1 MQWTVCG
8 DADGGI
14 GYGGKPYPVVSRADS
29 SIQGVVQTMLQKNS
43 FLVMTV
49 LASSLASFGATAEE
63 QMAPMV
69 VTASRIEQS
78 TLEAPSNVSVVTST
92 MLEDSGADSISEALS
107 AKVPGFYMRNGT
119 GITTRAPFQSMR
131 GQSQGRV
138 KMLVDG
144 MNLADGNTGGLS
156 SLTTIDVNDVERIEV
171 VHGIGSA
178 LYGSDAIGGVVN
190 VITKSPTRQEIS
202 AKYTRGFGD
211 GQQNEY
217 SATYRNRWQN
227 GFGLSIGARFNDV
240 AGYAKKEAVVLPVGT
255 AGTGANAV
263 QGGIPTTTPEG
274 KSAFIVGDKGAAPA
288 HAGSLNLRASFDLN
302 AQSRLYAGIGRFES
316 QTNYSNFN
324 NYLTKNGAPAP
335 LPSANT
341 SINGVKVNNCSTMG
355 AAIIKESCFWNSSS
369 PNQREETRYYA
380 GYDGKLGSGF
390 DFKANASYFDR
401 ESSYVSAGTGATFE
415 AGPGTRN
422 STPNTTLEL
431 TTQLGFK
438 LAEQHYLIAG
448 LASNEAR
455 QRSSV
460 SALSSWRNPDS
471 TTGVNEESN
480 GDSRTRSL
488 FVQDQIFVGEALTF
502 YVGGRYDH
510 WTTSGVTKKFVG
522 APTGI
527 VDSPERSE
535 GSFSPKLAAVY
546 RLNESLTVRSSI
558 GKAFRAPTN
567 FEMYAAPLKMGT
579 RLLASDPDL
588 KPETAVSWDFGI
600 EQALVGDGSLKA
612 AIYRTHLDDLI
623 YRKTSP
629 YSGTVPGVTTEAKS
643 INAGKAQVQGIEL
656 SASFP
661 LTSWLGVAA
670 SYAYTDSEITKD
682 ESGAGYEGKRL
693 RYVPKNMGSLAF
705 DTRWQQWQAYLS
717 TTYTGVQFSD
727 EANSDTFRGVPDS
740 VSNYWRTN
748 LHVSYRFDK
757 NFKASLKV
765 NNLFDK
771 KYYETDLMPGRN
783 AAIELTASF

>member
-1 MQWTVCG
+1 
-8 DADGGI
+8 
-14 GYGGKPYPVVSRADS
+14 
-29 SIQGVVQTMLQKNS
+29 MLQKNS

-49 LASSLASFGATAEE
+49 LGSSLAGFGVMAEE

-78 TLEAPSNVSVVTST
+78 TLEAPSNVSVVTSDT
-92 MLEDSGADSISEALS
+92 LEASGADSIAEALS

-119 GITTRAPFQSMR
+119 GITTRAPFQSLR

-144 MNLADGNTGGLS
+144 MNLADGNTGGLI
-156 SLTTIDVNDVERIEV
+156 SLTSIDMNDVERIEV
-171 VHGIGSA
+171 VHGISSA
-178 LYGSDAIGGVVN
+178 LYGSDAIGGVIN
-190 VITKSPTRQEIS
+190 VITKSPTREEIS

-211 GQQNEY
+211 GERNEY
-217 SATYRNRWQN
+217 SASYRNRWEN
-227 GFGLSIGARFNDV
+227 GLGLSIGARYSDV

-274 KSAFIVGDKGAAPA
+274 AAAFIVGNKGATPA
-288 HAGSLNLRASFDLN
+288 HDGAVNLRASFDLD
-302 AQSRLYAGIGRFES
+302 AQSRLYAGIGRYES
-316 QTNYSNFN
+316 KTDYSNFH
-324 NYLTKNGAPAP
+324 NYLTKNGATAP

-355 AAIIKESCFWNSSS
+355 AATIQASCFWNSSA
-369 PNQREETRYYA
+369 PNQREETRYFA
-380 GYDGKLGSGF
+380 GYDGKLRSGL
-390 DFKANASYFDR
+390 DFKANVSYFDR
-401 ESSYVSAGTGATFE
+401 DSSYVSAGTGASFE

-438 LAEQHYLIAG
+438 LTEQHYLIAG

-460 SALSSWRNPDS
+460 YSLSRWRDPGS
-471 TTGVNEESN
+471 ITGVNEESN

-488 FVQDQIFVGEALTF
+488 FVQDQIFIGDSLTF

-510 WTTSGVTKKFVG
+510 WTTSGVTKKYVG
-522 APTGI
+522 SPTGI
-527 VDSPERSE
+527 VESPERTDRA
-535 GSFSPKLAAVY
+535 FSPKLAAVY
-546 RLNESLTVRSSI
+546 RWNDHLTVRSSI

-579 RLLASDPDL
+579 RLLASDPNL
-588 KPETAVSWDFGI
+588 KPETAVSWDLGI

-612 AIYRTHLDDLI
+612 AIYRTQLDDLI

-629 YSGTVPGVTTEAKS
+629 YSGPVAGVSTLAAS
-643 INAGKAQVQGIEL
+643 VNAGKAQVQGIEL

-661 LTSWLGVAA
+661 LTSWLGMSA
-670 SYAYTDSEITKD
+670 SYAFTDSKITKD

-693 RYVPKNMGSLAF
+693 RYVPKNMGSLGF
-705 DTRWQQWQAYLS
+705 DARWQKWQAYLS
-717 TTYTGVQFSD
+717 STYTGVQHSD
-727 EANSDTFRGVPDS
+727 EGNTDSYRGVPNS
-740 VSNYWRTN
+740 VSNYWRSDLN
-748 LHVSYRFDK
+748 VSYRIDK
-757 NFKASLKV
+757 NFKVSLKV
-765 NNLFDK
+765 QNLFDK
-771 KYYETDLMPGRN
+771 EYYETDLMPGRN
-783 AAIELTASF
+783 AALELSSTF